1 MQFKDKVVV
10 VTGSSRGIGK
20 EIALSF
26 AKEGAVVIINSST
39 NIQALEDLQK
49 EIHLLGGKCIYFL
62 GDVSD
67 YDFVSFM
74 FKSIHEK
81 FEQVDIL
88 INNAGI
94 SHIGLFTETTPEQW
108 KRIIDV
114 NLTSLY
120 NCCHVALPPMIRN
133 HHGTILNISSIWG
146 VSGASCEVAYSAS
159 KGGVNSF
166 TKALAKELGPS
177 NIRVNA
183 IACGVIDTQM
193 NNWLDEDEKNNLLE
207 QIPLMRM
214 GSPRDVANLC
224 LYLCS
229 DRANY
234 MTGQVITLD
243 GGMI

>member
-1 MQFKDKVVV
+1 MQFKDKVVL

-20 EIALSF
+20 EIALNF
-26 AKEGAVVIINSST
+26 AKEGAILIINSST
-39 NIQALEDLQK
+39 NKTSLEKVQK
-49 EIHLLGGKCIYFL
+49 EINSLGGKCLYFL

-67 YDFVSFM
+67 YDFVSTI
-74 FKSIHEK
+74 FKTIHKK
-81 FEQVDIL
+81 FNQVDIL

-94 SHIGLFTETTPEQW
+94 SHMGLFTETTPKQW

-114 NLTSLY
+114 NLTSIY
-120 NCCHVALPPMIRN
+120 NCSHQALPPMIRN
-133 HHGTILNISSIWG
+133 HQGSIVNISSIWG
-146 VSGASCEVAYSAS
+146 VCGASCEVAYSAS

-193 NNWLDEDEKNNLLE
+193 NNFMNEDEKKELVD
-207 QIPLMRM
+207 QIPLMEM
-214 GSPRDVANLC
+214 GSSRDVANLC

-229 DRANY
+229 DKAKY

>member
-10 VTGSSRGIGK
+10 ITGSSRGIGK

-26 AKEGAVVIINSST
+26 AKEGAIVVINSST
-39 NIQALEDLQK
+39 NISALETLQE
-49 EIHLLGGKCIYFL
+49 EIHLLGGRCLYFL

-67 YDFVSFM
+67 YDFVASM
-74 FKSIHEK
+74 FETIHEK
-81 FEQVDIL
+81 FNQVDIL

-94 SHIGLFTETTPEQW
+94 SYIGLFTETTPQQW

-120 NCCHVALPPMIRN
+120 NCCHAALPPMIRN

-166 TKALAKELGPS
+166 TKALARELGPS

-193 NNWLDEDEKNNLLE
+193 NTWLDDDEKNTLID

-214 GSPRDVANLC
+214 GNPKDVANLC

-229 DRANY
+229 DAANY